1 MRDAG
6 WRLEEPPFEQLPAV
20 QNPKA
25 EANGSDESF
34 ATPLPLSNPYI
45 AAYLIVIVLTAVLSN
60 SLVLLVMGVRKKKLR
75 TFQLC
80 LISMC
85 VSDLLFSLCLHP
97 MSIAT
102 ALGYDAKRIFN
113 HSGCMYFGIM
123 ALFFGTYDMVAHSLI
138 AVLRYMN
145 LCQPTGESISKRC
158 LLSLLVACVLYSL
171 VWSIGPA
178 FNLGKYETFEVG
190 CTMAFADQ
198 TLSGKVF
205 VHCAFIFVF
214 FLPLAVTLF
223 SYVAIVLEAGKQR
236 RALERLGTRRGT
248 NRLAVELK
256 LVRLTSVIATA
267 YVVAWFPYAVVCLYE
282 TYGDQRL
289 LPRICRILA
298 ALFCKTAAATNPI
311 IYLFMSKGFR
321 REVVET
327 LHVVLRCRRTL
338 LHSRRSS
345 SSRSPSELLL
355 RSSWLS
361 RVRGGSTGRKAHSN
375 SSSETH
381 FTESHV

>member
-1 MRDAG
+1 MISS
-6 WRLEEPPFEQLPAV
+6 PPA
-20 QNPKA
+20 
-25 EANGSDESF
+25 
-34 ATPLPLSNPYI
+34 
-45 AAYLIVIVLTAVLSN
+45 VLTAVLSN

-102 ALGYDAKRIFN
+102 ALGYDAKRIFS
-113 HSGCMYFGIM
+113 HSGCLYFGIM

-198 TLSGKVF
+198 TLPGKVF
-205 VHCAFIFVF
+205 VNCAFIFCLLSSF
-214 FLPLAVTLF
+214 GRDPLQLRGHRAGGRQ
-223 SYVAIVLEAGKQR
+223 AEEGAGEAGN
-236 RALERLGTRRGT
+236 RRGT

-289 LPRICRILA
+289 LPPDLQDPGGAVLQDGRCHQPHHL
-298 ALFCKTAAATNPI
+298 P
-311 IYLFMSKGFR
+311 
-321 REVVET
+321 
-327 LHVVLRCRRTL
+327 LHVQGLQEGGRRGDCLASSFKRRTEGASL
-338 LHSRRSS
+338 LEY
-345 SSRSPSELLL
+345 P
-355 RSSWLS
+355 
-361 RVRGGSTGRKAHSN
+361 V
-375 SSSETH
+375 
-381 FTESHV
+381 FTSL